1 MYPTIFTIPWI
12 NRPIPGY
19 GLMLMIAFLLA
30 IIWATRRA
38 LRSGANPD
46 VILNCGFIALIAG
59 VVGCRAMYVA
69 HYWDQFAGRA
79 HWLDL
84 VWSVIDISRGGM
96 EFYGGFILATVCVV
110 GYLVLWKHSLR
121 WYLDIIAP
129 SAALGLAIGRIGCFL
144 NGCCYGGVCHLPWAV
159 RFPFSSPA
167 AIEHWKARLPGAE
180 LPQELLVFGENG
192 LVAPIFRES
201 IAASDAQ
208 IARAE
213 QREAALRS
221 QWEELRRRLA
231 AATAATDRQRLER
244 EEERLRARLESARR
258 ELGDVRA
265 QINRY
270 HLTAAQLRAMAAAH
284 RSLPV
289 HPTQLYS
296 TVAAGLL
303 AALLS
308 AVYWRRTR
316 DGQVICLLLTL
327 EPPTRWVLELIRTDN
342 PVDTLRIFTISQF
355 LAVLLTAAGLT
366 GWLMLRR
373 MPARSPRARRWEPP
387 EEELVPKGGRRSAA
401 ATAGRR

>member
-38 LRSGANPD
+38 MRSGANPD

-59 VVGCRAMYVA
+59 VVGCRAMYVW
-69 HYWDQFAGRA
+69 HYWDQFAGRP
-79 HWLDL
+79 HWLD
-84 VWSVIDISRGGM
+84 VAWSIIDISRGGM
-96 EFYGGFILATVCVV
+96 EYYGGFILATVCVV

-144 NGCCYGGVCHLPWAV
+144 NGCCYGGVCSLPWAV
-159 RFPFSSPA
+159 SFPFSSPA

-180 LPQELLVFGENG
+180 LPQELLVFGDNG
-192 LVAPIFRES
+192 LVAPVFRES
-201 IAASDAQ
+201 MAASDAQ

-221 QWEELRRRLA
+221 QWEEVRRRLA
-231 AATAATDRQRLER
+231 AAGAEAEKQRLAR
-244 EEERLRARLESARR
+244 EEALLRVRLESAAR

-265 QINRY
+265 QMDKY
-270 HLTAAQLRAMAAAH
+270 HLTALKLRALAAGH

-303 AALLS
+303 AALLN

-316 DGQVICLLLTL
+316 DGQVICLLLMI

-342 PVDTLRIFTISQF
+342 PVDTAWFFTISQF
-355 LAVLLTAAGLT
+355 LAMLLTAAGVV
-366 GWLMLRR
+366 GWLVLRR
-373 MPARSPRARRWEPP
+373 MPARSPRAVLWEPP
-387 EEELVPKGGRRSAA
+387 EEERERKDGRRPAA
-401 ATAGRR
+401 APAARR